1 MKKKFINGFLMVAM
15 LFATTASFVS
25 CKDNIDDELSD
36 VYSNL
41 GKKSTELQGK
51 IDNLQ
56 GEVGKVQ
63 GKIGDLQGQIGDL
76 QDQIDNIEIPEIP
89 EIIEQIETLFVK
101 DEEIASEIERI
112 DGELAVINGHIT
124 NQSLAIDEIKDALT
138 DIDTRLNGIDD
149 AIAILEA
156 NWNDKFG
163 ALWEKVDSISN
174 VLGALVDGKLIT
186 SIVIET
192 TRNDVLGI
200 INTPIAKVNAL
211 AAYYGT
217 NDSGIEEFPYAGID
231 FNVGG
236 NNFAEYL
243 EDYELPDDGFTRFD
257 ESDKITDTYANAGQ
271 IYFTVNS
278 TNYKDFDISK
288 ITKIQIENSAG
299 EVAPIELNV
308 RKSSARINWDF
319 GRAFLVETGVD
330 PMNGL
335 HVADATIKEEN
346 LDASKFQIEKFINF
360 EKLKKEIKKRI
371 DDIRTVEGEGADGY
385 KGNKAQ
391 FKNFVRELASLAYG
405 IMKNDLTQKDLA
417 TNITY
422 SPQRLAFFAEKDGQM
437 KRIAQTELD
446 LLTTAVKPLS
456 YNTFWEYEKNK
467 KNNWIIE
474 TVLEKAVSR
483 IAKEINER
491 WGDVGVKA
499 KIAGLDEENKSV
511 YIQVGGNVEEII
523 VKDAQYWS
531 DLKKAI
537 EVNGGLDEVNDMLA
551 RLLKTYTLGTAV
563 NKAEN
568 RINAYLDKAS
578 SYLTDLINK
587 HLFTRAVAPIII
599 FETSTGVDRLC
610 EGMFVRRGIMHSYL
624 TSGTMELLVPA
635 YRKYVA
641 LEKNG
646 MLLEAKVLPG
656 NTLTHDF
663 DLSEPGDYKII
674 ISCVDYFG
682 YVVTKKYDV
691 YVK

>member
-15 LFATTASFVS
+15 LFATTSSFVS
-25 CKDNIDDELSD
+25 CKDNVDDDLSD
-36 VYSNL
+36 VYNNL
-41 GKKSTELQGK
+41 GKKSSELQDK
-51 IDNLQ
+51 INS
-56 GEVGKVQ
+56 VQ
-63 GKIGDLQGQIGDL
+63 NDLQKQINEIEPYIINYGDT
-76 QDQIDNIEIPEIP
+76 IINNIT
-89 EIIEQIETLFVK
+89 EIIEVNVDSICNDYNTK
-101 DEEIASEIERI
+101 I
-112 DGELAVINGHIT
+112 DYINQDLEVINQQIT
-124 NQSLAIDEIKDALT
+124 NQTLAIDEINNALSS
-138 DIDTRLNGIDD
+138 IDGRINIVGDSVNT
-149 AIAILEA
+149 
-156 NWNDKFG
+156 
-163 ALWEKVDSISN
+163 LWAKVDSIIGI
-174 VLGALVDGKLIT
+174 LDALVDGDLVT
-186 SIVIET
+186 SVQINT

-217 NDSGIEEFPYAGID
+217 NDSGIEEFPYAGYD

-236 NNFAEYL
+236 SKFAEYL
-243 EDYELPDDGFTRFD
+243 EDYELPVDGFTNFD
-257 ESDKITDTYANAGQ
+257 ESDYITDTYANAGQ

-278 TNYKDFDISK
+278 TNYENFDISK
-288 ITKIQIENSAG
+288 LAKIQIENSAG

-308 RKSSARINWDF
+308 RKSSARINWNF
-319 GRAFLVETGVD
+319 GRAFLEETGVD
-330 PMNGL
+330 PKNGL

-346 LDASKFQIEKFINF
+346 LDPSRFQIEKFINF
-360 EKLKKEIKKRI
+360 QKLKSEIKKRI
-371 DDIRTVEGEGADGY
+371 DDIRNVEGEGADGY

-391 FKNFVRELASLAYG
+391 FKNFVREMASLAYG
-405 IMKNDLTQKDLA
+405 ILKNDLTQSDLA

-422 SPQRLAFFAEKDGQM
+422 SPQRLAFFAEKNGQT

-456 YNTFWEYEKNK
+456 YNTFWEYEKGK
-467 KNNWIIE
+467 EDNWIIE
-474 TVLEKAVSR
+474 TVLERAISR

-491 WGDVGVKA
+491 WGDEGIKAQIVK
-499 KIAGLDEENKSV
+499 LDEENKTV
-511 YIQVGGNVEEII
+511 YIKLNSKTEKI
-523 VKDAQYWS
+523 VVKNTEYWS
-531 DLKKAI
+531 DLKKALN
-537 EVNGGLDEVNDMLA
+537 VNGGLDAVNDKLA
-551 RLLKTYTLGTAV
+551 KLLKTYTLGTVV

-568 RINAYLDKAS
+568 RINEYLDKAS
-578 SYLTDLINK
+578 DYLTNLINK

-610 EGMFVRRGIMHSYL
+610 EGMFVKRGIMHAYL

-635 YRKYVA
+635 YRKYIA

-646 MLLEAKVLPG
+646 MLLESKVLPG

-663 DLSEPGDYKII
+663 DLSEKGDYKII

>member
-15 LFATTASFVS
+15 LFATTSLFVS

-41 GKKSTELQGK
+41 GKKSSELQGK

-56 GEVGKVQ
+56 GEVGNLQ
-63 GKIGDLQGQIGDL
+63 GKTADLQR
-76 QDQIDNIEIPEIP
+76 QID
-89 EIIEQIETLFVK
+89 
-101 DEEIASEIERI
+101 EIEPYI
-112 DGELAVINGHIT
+112 DNRVTQEITQIIDTALLTKHSGEIQDLNDQLQVVNGQIT
-124 NQSLAIDEIKDALT
+124 NQSLAIDQIKEELNK
-138 DIDTRLNGIDD
+138 IDERFNNMND
-149 AIAILEA
+149 AIANLEA
-156 NWNDKFG
+156 TWNDKFG
-163 ALWEKVDSISN
+163 ALWETVDSIKGI
-174 VLGALVDGKLIT
+174 LGALVNGSLIT
-186 SIVIET
+186 GIEIET

-200 INTPIAKVNAL
+200 LNSPIAKVNAL

-217 NDSGIEEFPYAGID
+217 NDSGIEEFPYAGYD

-236 NNFAEYL
+236 NKFAEYL
-243 EDYELPDDGFTRFD
+243 EDYELPTDGYTRFD
-257 ESDKITDTYANAGQ
+257 ESDKITDTYGNAGQ

-278 TNYKDFDISK
+278 TNYDDFDISK
-288 ITKIQIENSAG
+288 FTKIQIENSAG

-319 GRAFLVETGVD
+319 GRAFLVETGID

-335 HVADATIKEEN
+335 HMADATITEEN

-360 EKLKKEIKKRI
+360 EKLKSEIKKRI

-422 SPQRLAFFAEKDGQM
+422 SPQRLAFYAEKDGQM
-437 KRIAQTELD
+437 KRIAQTKLD

-456 YNTFWEYEKNK
+456 YNTFWEYEKTK
-467 KNNWIIE
+467 ENNWIIE
-474 TVLEKAVSR
+474 TVLEKAISR

-499 KIAGLDEENKSV
+499 KIVKLDETNKVV
-511 YIQVGGNVEEII
+511 YIAMNSKVEKLV
-523 VKDAQYWS
+523 VKNTEYWS
-531 DLKKAI
+531 DLKKAL
-537 EVNGGLDEVNDMLA
+537 EVNGGLDEVNEKLA
-551 RLLKTYTLGTAV
+551 RLLKTYTLGTVV
-563 NKAEN
+563 NKAEG

-578 SYLTDLINK
+578 DYLTNLINK

-610 EGMFVRRGIMHSYL
+610 EGMFVKRGIMHAYL

-646 MLLEAKVLPG
+646 MLLESKVLPG

-663 DLSEPGDYKII
+663 DLSESGDYKII

>member
-15 LFATTASFVS
+15 LFATTSLFVS

-41 GKKSTELQGK
+41 GKKSSELQGK

-56 GEVGKVQ
+56 GEVGNLQ
-63 GKIGDLQGQIGDL
+63 GKTADLQR
-76 QDQIDNIEIPEIP
+76 QID
-89 EIIEQIETLFVK
+89 
-101 DEEIASEIERI
+101 EIEPYI
-112 DGELAVINGHIT
+112 DNRVTQEITQIIDTALLTKHSGEIQDLNDQLQVVNGQIT
-124 NQSLAIDEIKDALT
+124 NQSLAIDQIKEELNR
-138 DIDTRLNGIDD
+138 IDERFNNMND
-149 AIAILEA
+149 AIANLEA
-156 NWNDKFG
+156 TWNDKFG
-163 ALWEKVDSISN
+163 ALWETVDSIKGI
-174 VLGALVDGKLIT
+174 LGALVNGSLIT
-186 SIVIET
+186 GIEIET

-200 INTPIAKVNAL
+200 LNSPIAKVNAL

-217 NDSGIEEFPYAGID
+217 NDSGIEEFPYAGYD

-236 NNFAEYL
+236 NKFAEYL
-243 EDYELPDDGFTRFD
+243 EDYELPTDGYTRFD
-257 ESDKITDTYANAGQ
+257 ESDKITDTYGNAGQ

-278 TNYKDFDISK
+278 TNYDDFDISK
-288 ITKIQIENSAG
+288 FTKIQIENSVG

-335 HVADATIKEEN
+335 HVADATITEEN

-360 EKLKKEIKKRI
+360 EKLKSEIKKRI

-422 SPQRLAFFAEKDGQM
+422 SPQRLAFYAEKDGQM
-437 KRIAQTELD
+437 KRIAQTRLD

-456 YNTFWEYEKNK
+456 YNTFWEYEKTK
-467 KNNWIIE
+467 ENNWIIE
-474 TVLEKAVSR
+474 TVLEKAISR

-499 KIAGLDEENKSV
+499 KIVKLDETNKVV
-511 YIQVGGNVEEII
+511 YIAMNSKVEKLV
-523 VKDAQYWS
+523 VKNTEYWS
-531 DLKKAI
+531 DLKKAL
-537 EVNGGLDEVNDMLA
+537 EVNGGLDEVNEKLA
-551 RLLKTYTLGTAV
+551 RLLKTYTLGTVV
-563 NKAEN
+563 NKAEG

-578 SYLTDLINK
+578 DYLTNLINK

-610 EGMFVRRGIMHSYL
+610 EGMFVKRGIMHAYL

-646 MLLEAKVLPG
+646 MLLESKVLPG

-663 DLSEPGDYKII
+663 DLSEKGDYKII

>member
-1 MKKKFINGFLMVAM
+1 MKKKFINGILMVAM
-15 LFATTASFVS
+15 LFATTSSFVS
-25 CKDNIDDELSD
+25 CKDNVDDDFSD
-36 VYSNL
+36 VYAQLS
-41 GKKSTELQGK
+41 KRSADLQAK
-51 IDNLQ
+51 IDSLKKEMDEKQ
-56 GEVGKVQ
+56 Y
-63 GKIGDLQGQIGDL
+63 
-76 QDQIDNIEIPEIP
+76 
-89 EIIEQIETLFVK
+89 IINEY
-101 DEEIASEIERI
+101 
-112 DGELAVINGHIT
+112 IT
-124 NQSLAIDEIKDALT
+124 NIDTTIINNFY
-138 DIDTRLNGIDD
+138 DIDTTIINVIENLDSVK
-149 AIAILEA
+149 EA
-156 NWNDKFG
+156 VNVINEQINIHNQQITNITL
-163 ALWEKVDSISN
+163 AVDSIDN
-174 VLGALVDGKLIT
+174 VLKSYENRINNMGDSVNTLWSRVDSIFGILDAMVSGTLIT
-186 SIVIET
+186 SVNIET

-231 FNVGG
+231 YNVGG
-236 NNFAEYL
+236 NQLAEYL
-243 EDYELPDDGFTRFD
+243 EDYELPDAGYTSFD
-257 ESDKITDTYANAGQ
+257 ESDYITDTYGNAGQ
-271 IYFTVNS
+271 LYFTVNS
-278 TNYKDFDISK
+278 TDYDNFDISK

-299 EVAPIELNV
+299 EVAPIQLNV

-319 GRAFLVETGVD
+319 GRAFLEETGKD
-330 PMNGL
+330 ANNGFY
-335 HVADATIKEEN
+335 VADATITEDN
-346 LDASKFQIEKFINF
+346 LDPSRFQIERFINF
-360 EKLKKEIKKRI
+360 EKLKSEIKKRI

-405 IMKNDLTQKDLA
+405 ILKNDLTQSDLA

-422 SPQRLAFFAEKDGQM
+422 SPQKLAMFVEKDGKL
-437 KRIAQTELD
+437 KRVAQTPLD

-456 YNTFWEYEKNK
+456 YNTFWAYEKGK
-467 KNNWIIE
+467 EDNWIIE

-491 WGDVGVKA
+491 WGDIGAKA
-499 KIAGLDEENKSV
+499 KIEGLDEANKAV
-511 YIQVGGNVEEII
+511 IVNLNGNLET
-523 VKDAQYWS
+523 VKIGDNHYWT
-531 DLKKAI
+531 DLKKGAAL
-537 EVNGGLDEVNDMLA
+537 NGGLDAINDKLA
-551 RLLKTYTLGTAV
+551 KVLKTYTLGHAV
-563 NKAEN
+563 DKAEN

-578 SYLTDLINK
+578 DYLTNLINK

-610 EGMFVRRGIMHSYL
+610 EGMFVKRGVMHAYL

-646 MLLEAKVLPG
+646 MLLESKVLPG

-663 DLSEPGDYKII
+663 DLSEKGDYKII

-682 YVVTKKYDV
+682 YVITKKYDV

>member
-15 LFATTASFVS
+15 LFATTSSFVS
-25 CKDNIDDELSD
+25 CKDNVDDDLSD
-36 VYSNL
+36 VYANL
-41 GKKSTELQGK
+41 GKKSSELQDKINSVQDDLQKQIDKIEPVIYEYGDTIINNITEIIQVNVDSICNDYNTK
-51 IDNLQ
+51 IDNINQNL
-56 GEVGKVQ
+56 E
-63 GKIGDLQGQIGDL
+63 
-76 QDQIDNIEIPEIP
+76 
-89 EIIEQIETLFVK
+89 
-101 DEEIASEIERI
+101 
-112 DGELAVINGHIT
+112 VINQQIT
-124 NQSLAIDEIKDALT
+124 NQTLAIDEINNALK
-138 DIDTRLNGIDD
+138 DIDVRINNVGDSVN
-149 AIAILEA
+149 ILWA
-156 NWNDKFG
+156 R
-163 ALWEKVDSISN
+163 VDSI
-174 VLGALVDGKLIT
+174 VGILDALVDGDLIT
-186 SIVIET
+186 GVDIET

-231 FNVGG
+231 YNVGG
-236 NNFAEYL
+236 NKLAEYL
-243 EDYELPDDGFTRFD
+243 EDYELPVSGFTSFD
-257 ESDKITDTYANAGQ
+257 ESDYITDTYGNAGQ

-278 TNYKDFDISK
+278 TNYENFDISK
-288 ITKIQIENSAG
+288 FTKIQIENSVG

-319 GRAFLVETGVD
+319 GRAFLEETGKD

-346 LDASKFQIEKFINF
+346 LDPSRFQIEKFINF
-360 EKLKKEIKKRI
+360 QKLKSEIKKRV
-371 DDIRTVEGEGADGY
+371 DDIRKVEGEGADGY

-405 IMKNDLTQKDLA
+405 ILKNDLTQSDLA
-417 TNITY
+417 TNVTY
-422 SPQRLAFFAEKDGQM
+422 SPQRLAFFVEKGGKM
-437 KRIAQTELD
+437 KRVAQTKIE

-456 YNTFWEYEKNK
+456 YNTFWEYENVKED
-467 KNNWIIE
+467 NWVIE

-491 WGDVGVKA
+491 WGDKGIKA
-499 KIAGLDEENKSV
+499 QIEELDDANKAV
-511 YIQVGGNVEEII
+511 VINLNGKKETIKFNDNY
-523 VKDAQYWS
+523 YT

-537 EVNGGLDEVNDMLA
+537 NLNGGFDSINERLA
-551 RLLKTYTLGTAV
+551 KLLKTYTLGTAV
-563 NKAEN
+563 NQAEN

-578 SYLTDLINK
+578 DYLTNLINK

-610 EGMFVRRGIMHSYL
+610 EGMFVKKGIMHAYL

-646 MLLEAKVLPG
+646 MLLESVVLPG

-663 DLSEPGDYKII
+663 DLSEKGDYKII

-682 YVVTKKYDV
+682 YVITKKYDV

>member
-1 MKKKFINGFLMVAM
+1 MKKKFINGILMVAM
-15 LFATTASFVS
+15 LFATTSSFVS
-25 CKDNIDDELSD
+25 CKDNIDDDLSP
-36 VYSNL
+36 VYAQLS
-41 GKKSTELQGK
+41 KKSADLQAK
-51 IDNLQ
+51 IDSLKKEMDEKQ
-56 GEVGKVQ
+56 Y
-63 GKIGDLQGQIGDL
+63 
-76 QDQIDNIEIPEIP
+76 
-89 EIIEQIETLFVK
+89 IINEY
-101 DEEIASEIERI
+101 
-112 DGELAVINGHIT
+112 IT
-124 NQSLAIDEIKDALT
+124 NIDTTIINNFY
-138 DIDTRLNGIDD
+138 DIDTTIINVIENLDSVK
-149 AIAILEA
+149 EA
-156 NWNDKFG
+156 VNVINQQIINHNQQITNITL
-163 ALWEKVDSISN
+163 AVDSIDN
-174 VLGALVDGKLIT
+174 VLKSYENRINNMGDSVNTLWSRVDSIFGILDAMVSGTLIT
-186 SIVIET
+186 SVNIET

-231 FNVGG
+231 YNVGG
-236 NNFAEYL
+236 NQLAEYL
-243 EDYELPDDGFTRFD
+243 EDYELPDAGYTSFD
-257 ESDKITDTYANAGQ
+257 ESDYITDTYGNAGQ

-278 TNYKDFDISK
+278 TDYDNFDISK

-319 GRAFLVETGVD
+319 GRAFLEETGKDVN
-330 PMNGL
+330 NGFY
-335 HVADATIKEEN
+335 VADATITEDN
-346 LDASKFQIEKFINF
+346 LDPSRFQIERFINF
-360 EKLKKEIKKRI
+360 EKLKSEIKKRI

-391 FKNFVRELASLAYG
+391 FKNFVREIASLAYG
-405 IMKNDLTQKDLA
+405 ILKNDLTQSDLA

-422 SPQRLAFFAEKDGQM
+422 SPQKLALFIEKGGKM
-437 KRIAQTELD
+437 KRVGQTQLD

-456 YNTFWEYEKNK
+456 YNTFWAYEKGK
-467 KNNWIIE
+467 ENNWIIE

-491 WGDVGVKA
+491 WGDIGVKA
-499 KIAGLDEENKSV
+499 KIEGLDEANKAV
-511 YIQVGGNVEEII
+511 IVNLNGNLET
-523 VKDAQYWS
+523 VKIGDNQYWI
-531 DLKKAI
+531 DLKKGAAL
-537 EVNGGLDEVNDMLA
+537 NGGLDAINDKLA
-551 RLLKTYTLGTAV
+551 KVLKTYTLGHAV
-563 NKAEN
+563 DKAEN

-578 SYLTDLINK
+578 DYLTNLINK
-587 HLFTRAVAPIII
+587 HMFTRAVAPIII

-610 EGMFVRRGIMHSYL
+610 EGMFVKRGVMHAYL

-646 MLLEAKVLPG
+646 MLLESKVLPG

-663 DLSEPGDYKII
+663 DLSEKGDYKII

-682 YVVTKKYDV
+682 YVITKKYDV